1 MRPWYSDKHVWFV
14 YLKESE
20 SAVSCL
26 SVDSWIGSDTFMSRK
41 FTRWDRCRNGKV
53 SGKAVFIVKRLF
65 CGIDV
70 AKHEH
75 VASIYD
81 PASGEY
87 ILDSLHFGN
96 NGKGFDSLDSNL
108 SKLKKGYD
116 VTVGFESTGHYHMA
130 LFSFLSGKKYRCYL
144 INPYMTSRFRSVS
157 LRDAKNDDIDSRAIA
172 AFLSFEYPE
181 LENEEFVNNEL
192 KELSLQR
199 HFLKKDSAKM
209 KIKLRS
215 CLDRVFPELEGIV
228 NIHTEAIRAIL
239 KEYPT
244 AGDIA
249 RVRIDRL
256 KNLAS
261 KASKGRY
268 PSYKIE
274 RLKEAAG
281 SSVGY
286 SSEAIGLNIR
296 HCIETLEAKERQIEE
311 IEASIRTHPLVVQ
324 SPLKQ
329 LKGISDIEIGC
340 IMSAIIS
347 ISRFDSSK
355 KLVAYAGLDP
365 KIRQSGTWEAKSTR
379 MSKRGSK
386 LLRYALIWS
395 AYNMARQEGPIKDF
409 YELKRSQ
416 GKSHYNA
423 LGHCAAKLCRYI
435 FWILNHP
442 EEEFLYR

>member
-1 MRPWYSDKHVWFV
+1 M
-14 YLKESE
+14 
-20 SAVSCL
+20 
-26 SVDSWIGSDTFMSRK
+26 
-41 FTRWDRCRNGKV
+41 
-53 SGKAVFIVKRLF
+53 KRLF

-70 AKHEH
+70 AKYEH

-81 PASGEY
+81 PATGEY
-87 ILDSLHFGN
+87 ILDSLRFGN
-96 NGKGFDSLDSNL
+96 NEKGYKSLDSNL
-108 SKLKKGYD
+108 SKLKKRYD
-116 VTVGFESTGHYHMA
+116 ILIGFESTGHYHMA
-130 LFSFLSGKKYRCYL
+130 LFSFLTGKKYRCYL

-199 HFLKKDSAKM
+199 HFLKKDSSKM
-209 KIKLRS
+209 KIKLKS
-215 CLDRVFPELEGIV
+215 YLDKVFPELEGIV
-228 NIHTEAIRAIL
+228 DVHREAIRTIL

-244 AGDIA
+244 AKDIA
-249 RVRIDRL
+249 ETRIDKL
-256 KNLAS
+256 KNLAD
-261 KASKGRY
+261 KASKGKY
-268 PSYKIE
+268 PLSKIE
-274 RLKEAAG
+274 RLKEAART
-281 SSVGY
+281 SVGY
-286 SSEAIGLNIR
+286 PSEAIGLNIR
-296 HCIETLEAKERQIEE
+296 HCIETLEVKERQIEE
-311 IEASIRTHPLVVQ
+311 IETMIITHPLVFE

-329 LKGISDIEIGC
+329 LKGISDIEIGY

-347 ISRFDSSK
+347 ISRFGSSK

-365 KIRQSGTWEAKSTR
+365 KIRQSGTWEAKTTR
-379 MSKRGSK
+379 MSKRGNR

-395 AYNMARQEGPIKDF
+395 SYNMTRYEGPLKDY

-416 GKSHYNA
+416 GKSHYSA

-442 EEEFLYR
+442 EEEFIYR